1 MKFKTLLKLPFLFL
15 KFYKDG
21 GFVKLNV
28 SYVNPSNRFAGKNV
42 FVSGG
47 TSGIG
52 LAITKAFLSEGA
64 NVVVAAR
71 KKEQL
76 EQTKKQLQNSNLHIL
91 EMDVSDVKSIKDK
104 IDLAVA
110 ELSKIDI
117 FVNCA
122 GVSAYDESSQT
133 EKMYDY
139 ICDINQK
146 GLYFMNKE
154 EGDYFISNKIQGKII
169 NLTSKAG
176 ERIGFDP
183 YTLSKWGANS
193 ITKGNARRLAPYHIN
208 VNGIAPGRVP
218 TNITKELQS
227 HKDSENVYTPN
238 HATKRFTM
246 PEEVA
251 AVALF
256 LASESANNIV
266 GQVIVMDGGSYN

>member
-28 SYVNPSNRFAGKNV
+28 SYVNPSNRFMGKNV

-52 LAITKAFLSEGA
+52 LAVTKAFLSEGA
-64 NVVVAAR
+64 NVIIAAR
-71 KKEQL
+71 KKDQL
-76 EQTKKQLQNSNLHIL
+76 EQTKMLLQNPNLHIL
-91 EMDVSDVKSIKDK
+91 EMDISDVKSIKNK
-104 IDLAVA
+104 IDLAAA
-110 ELSKIDI
+110 ELSRIDI

-122 GVSAYDESSQT
+122 GVSAYDESLQT

-139 ICDINQK
+139 ICNINQK

-154 EGDYFISNKIQGKII
+154 EGDYFITNQIQGKII

-218 TNITKELQS
+218 TNITKELQNN
-227 HKDSENVYTPN
+227 KNSENVYTPN

-251 AVALF
+251 ATALF
-256 LASESANNIV
+256 LASDSANNIV